1 MTFKVA
7 AEVGGTEELES
18 FKLYERT
25 RINEVGQEKYRLFA
39 QRAADDPIMQGY
51 LK

>member
-1 MTFKVA
+1 MKYKVA
-7 AEVGGTEELES
+7 AEVGGVDEVES

-25 RINEVGQEKYRLFA
+25 RINEVGQERYRLFA
-39 QRAADDPIMQGY
+39 QRAVDDPIMQGY